1 MDTLENSTRQVDESA
16 ATPAHHAVRFSG
28 PEGLPA
34 DYKDLLVRMLSIQSR
49 IESEYMLAPDRT
61 LIKPL
66 AMAPTPEDKAE
77 YAAFWSDEVRH
88 ASYWMKL
95 LAELGVKV
103 DDAFMAQPM
112 PIYIFEMR
120 DRAED
125 WIEYGLFSFFADRQ
139 GAYMGYEW
147 VGCSYEPLARI
158 SDRVHKEEL
167 GHAAFGHRILRRV
180 IQRDT
185 EHGRER
191 IAHYLKKWY
200 PAGLDMFGKSGSK
213 RQGDFVKWGL
223 RKRTNEQMRDEF
235 IAEVNGLLAR
245 LEIPI
250 PDPHAGRRYL

>member
-1 MDTLENSTRQVDESA
+1 MAELESYS
-16 ATPAHHAVRFSG
+16 PIRFPS
-28 PEGLPA
+28 PDNLPA
-34 DYKDLLVRMLSIQSR
+34 DYKNLLVRMLSIQSR

-95 LAELGVKV
+95 LADLGVTV
-103 DDAFMAQPM
+103 DDAFMSTPM

-120 DRAED
+120 DQAED

-158 SDRVHKEEL
+158 ADRVHKEEL
-167 GHAAFGHRILRRV
+167 GHAAFGYKLLRRYL
-180 IQRDT
+180 QRDP
-185 EHGRER
+185 EHGREKL
-191 IAHYLKKWY
+191 IQYLKKWY
-200 PAGLDMFGKSGSK
+200 PAGLDMFGKSGSS
-213 RQGDFVKWGL
+213 RQYEFMKWGL
-223 RKRTNEQMRDEF
+223 RRRTNEEMRAEF
-235 IAEVNGLLAR
+235 EAEVNALLGR
-245 LEIPI
+245 LAVPI
-250 PDPHAGRRYL
+250 PDPIAGRRFL

>member
-1 MDTLENSTRQVDESA
+1 MGRQAPSMSEA
-16 ATPAHHAVRFSG
+16 AQSQPVCFNG
-28 PEGLPA
+28 PDGLPP

-61 LIKPL
+61 LIRPL

-95 LAELGVKV
+95 LDNLGVKV
-103 DDAFMAQPM
+103 DDAFMSRPI

-120 DRAED
+120 DQAED

-147 VGCSYEPLARI
+147 VGCSYEPLAKI
-158 SDRVHKEEL
+158 ADRVHKEEL
-167 GHAAFGHRILRRV
+167 GHAAFGYRILRRAV
-180 IQRDT
+180 QRDP

-191 IAHYLKKWY
+191 IMRHLKKWY
-200 PAGLDMFGKSGSK
+200 PAGLDMFGQSGSK
-213 RQGDFVKWGL
+213 RQYDYVKWGL
-223 RKRTNEQMRDEF
+223 RKRSNEQMRAEF
-235 IAEVNGLLAR
+235 MEEVNNLLVK
-245 LEIPI
+245 LEVPI
-250 PDPHAGRRYL
+250 PDPTAGRRYS

>member
-1 MDTLENSTRQVDESA
+1 MVELESYS
-16 ATPAHHAVRFSG
+16 PIRFPS
-28 PEGLPA
+28 PDNLPA
-34 DYKDLLVRMLSIQSR
+34 DYKNLLVRMLSIQSR

-95 LAELGVKV
+95 LADLGVTV
-103 DDAFMAQPM
+103 DDAFMSTPM

-120 DRAED
+120 DQAED

-158 SDRVHKEEL
+158 ADRVHKEEL
-167 GHAAFGHRILRRV
+167 GHAAFGYKLLRRYL
-180 IQRDT
+180 QRDP
-185 EHGRER
+185 EHGREKL
-191 IAHYLKKWY
+191 IQYLKKWY
-200 PAGLDMFGKSGSK
+200 PAGLDMFGKSGSS
-213 RQGDFVKWGL
+213 RQYEFMKWGL
-223 RKRTNEQMRDEF
+223 RRRTNEEMRAEF
-235 IAEVNGLLAR
+235 EAEVNALLGR
-245 LEIPI
+245 LEVPI
-250 PDPHAGRRYL
+250 PDPIAGRRFL

>member
-1 MDTLENSTRQVDESA
+1 MASHT
-16 ATPAHHAVRFSG
+16 ATEIPRFSDPSALP
-28 PEGLPA
+28 PE
-34 DYKDLLVRMLSIQSR
+34 YKDLLVRMLSIQSR

-88 ASYWMKL
+88 ASYWIRL
-95 LAELGVKV
+95 LEGLGVKV
-103 DDAFMAQPM
+103 DAEFMASPM

-120 DRAED
+120 DQARD

-147 VGCSYEPLARI
+147 VGCSYEPLAKI

-167 GHAAFGHRILRRV
+167 GHAAFGYRLVRRYLEREGSAG
-180 IQRDT
+180 RDRLI
-185 EHGRER
+185 E
-191 IAHYLKKWY
+191 ALAKWY
-200 PAGLDMFGKSGSK
+200 PAALDMFGKSGSK
-213 RQGDFVKWGL
+213 RQMDYIRWGL

-235 IAEVNGLLAR
+235 TAEVNGLLVK
-245 LEIPI
+245 LGIPI
-250 PDPHAGRRYL
+250 PDPSAGRRYQ